1 MRPRTRTIQV
11 HFEGE
16 GPERRPASAS
26 RKLRMSGRR
35 VLIELEAD
43 AREAET
49 LFLLYRKRAVE
60 VVVAGAL
67 ARESLEA
74 LHARLGPEYAIIQV
88 PLLETAD

>member
-1 MRPRTRTIQV
+1 MRRRTVQV

-16 GPERRPASAS
+16 GEERRPASAS

-35 VLIELEAD
+35 VLIELEA
-43 AREAET
+43 EAADS

-67 ARESLEA
+67 NRTSLEA
-74 LHARLGPEYAIIQV
+74 LHARLGPEYAIIEV
-88 PLLETAD
+88 PLVENAE